1 MSYWETVFDDG
12 AIWGFEPADSAYLV
26 ADCFLKYG
34 IKKVLIPGIGY
45 ARNATPFLDKDIQ
58 VAGIEISKAAIAI
71 AQENNFNTSIY
82 YGSVLDMPID
92 NKRYDGIYCYS
103 LLHLFNKHERL
114 QILKSCYEQLSDNGY
129 MFFVVVS
136 TKSEMYGRGR
146 MLSKDRFEISKG
158 LKVFFYEGSSIINE
172 FCDFGL
178 IEFYEFNEPIKHMK
192 DEPDL
197 KCFIVKCKKS

>member
-1 MSYWETVFDDG
+1 M
-12 AIWGFEPADSAYLV
+12 AI
-26 ADCFLKYG
+26 CFL
-34 IKKVLIPGIGY
+34 
-45 ARNATPFLDKDIQ
+45 F
-58 VAGIEISKAAIAI
+58 
-71 AQENNFNTSIY
+71 
-82 YGSVLDMPID
+82 
-92 NKRYDGIYCYS
+92 
-103 LLHLFNKHERL
+103 
-114 QILKSCYEQLSDNGY
+114 
-129 MFFVVVS
+129 VVS

-197 KCFIVKCKKS
+197 ECYIVKCQKL